1 MSTNEGENHPQ
12 LSEVV
17 ETVARGPE
25 EPNPNFNYAKLL
37 QLLQRQ
43 TGAPVVTSRSSA
55 PHDPQEGTSGS
66 HQVPPRSQAGS
77 SGGPQQPQKS
87 QMVPGTSQTPGPPQ
101 RPPLPNPPTGSM
113 IRTPQN
119 PQEPKSFPK
128 DSEIDEEFE
137 SCGEDIDM
145 TILEPGTDES
155 GIDPKK
161 FKVVEFEGVKYLQ
174 RARPIWNEVLGRLKG
189 SPYLV
194 PRPLFDYLLRK
205 KPRSK
210 ESYREAIKARYGK
223 DDMLCIDLVYTEGNK
238 EKRTNLY
245 CDNRKLVKDLQA
257 KLERLFRPEDRF
269 QKIHLFFGTT
279 KYKLDSRQDI
289 TLRSLIKTNQPR
301 FLIRMVYKPMTPE
314 EVEVQKR
321 KNLERISKIPLIDIT
336 EDCER
341 FEEENRKEMRSL
353 RRETRR
359 DQLAKRVRQQRLQRA
374 QRSPSIE
381 WLDAP
386 PGPAPPR
393 RSSGTRHTAP
403 RQRSP
408 SIEEIPISDPVLPR
422 RASTAR
428 DPEPI
433 QIDDPAPTPPPPA
446 IDAESIASAL
456 REVAENNE
464 EAPEQESPAPSTRD
478 PTPEEAEQPRRAL
491 TPSGSSKSGE
501 VQPRRALRRRN
512 STQREPTTPEQ
523 VQPRRNPRRSCS
535 AQRDLTPEETA
546 PRRTRRASRGTTP
559 ERMQLR
565 RNPRRSCSAQRD
577 QTPEQH
583 VSRRTRRTSRQQS
596 PDEMAPVQLRRNPRR
611 RNSAQREI
619 TPERVAPRRSSR
631 LGSRAA
637 SRDISRSATPEVSVR
652 ARRGSTARSDSE
664 EPEEVPQR
672 KRGRPSSRAQ
682 EEPPR
687 QRRIPAPV
695 RNIVRPAHEP
705 FTPESYHSSAS
716 GNEEED
722 EEEQMPAL
730 AMAID
735 DDLGPG
741 DEEEPPRLQLP
752 PQLDDAEILEEE
764 PPQLPA
770 QRTPPPSVVHRQA
783 PTPKQQKP
791 GVSEIPS
798 RPVSSPVSPPR
809 PVPSPMKRA
818 MPRVVAPSEASQVSY
833 HPLPE
838 SGVTCIEDIRRQQK
852 AVIEEICVFF
862 QFDFILDV
870 QDPNYDDILDKCYKQ
885 AKKTAQE
892 QRDLSEQL
900 NMYQEALDDAE
911 IASSEEGYNE
921 RAVEQLKESLERC
934 HRSIQESF
942 AAGRN
947 YCEMESNKARYNIK
961 QRQKEEQR
969 QRRMMEAAANELAM
983 RNQCLNAPPHG
994 NNGPLLGTISPNG
1007 QIIVPGQ
1014 TPQEQRV
1021 LIPQGGQIIVQ
1032 QPIIVPPQVVPK
1044 KRVSGPGQG
1053 QGQMVTNG
1061 QAAPMAPPQQ
1071 FIMTPQ
1077 GPMMQQRRYVV
1088 KEPGQGAGQQQQKRV
1103 PHILQ
1108 RPRQQPPVGL
1118 QFQGSFVPGQP
1129 QQNGQTPRF
1138 ITSATPLVD
1147 DEVLKRLVLVGKS
1160 PQNKGSPPQNASG
1173 TPNGLPPVVAKT
1185 LAAQMNKAYG
1195 IETSRRP
1202 PSGGPPPA
1210 HQTIEERTGIRTSR
1224 NPTNPP
1230 APMYGRPPNG
1240 GPAPHQLIQNGAP
1253 DLVPNQ
1259 MSHERNQGFMTQAQ
1273 RPAAPTIGPSPAQQP
1288 IQDRTVNQTVQQ
1300 LVPQDNRA
1308 VSSDRNPEQNPLVQ
1322 DRRRYNST
1330 QQAKRILAA
1339 GASSTP
1345 PAPPVF
1351 RGPPSGGPPAHQ
1363 TIEDRTGIRTSK
1375 NPVNPAAPM
1384 YGRPVSGGPAPS
1396 DSPAQQSIQ
1405 IGSPDLRPNQM
1416 SHERNQNSSAPVNAQ
1431 QFVHG
1436 RGSQTPNPQS
1446 HPIVPRDR
1454 RPPSQGSNQSI
1465 HERNGVQ
1472 TLQTPNRQS
1481 HPAAPNDRRPQIPQ
1495 QNQMVHERIRIPQL
1509 PNPQTDQ
1516 AVSSD
1521 RRPLAQEPNQAIDQ
1535 RIRPSQTPTIPSA
1548 PANARQFAQ
1557 SRTSKTPIPQI
1568 HPAAPND
1575 KRPPS
1580 QGSNQSIQ
1588 ERNPTSRTPYPQSHP
1603 AVPSDRR
1610 PSIPQQNQMGRERIR
1625 IPQLPNRQT
1634 NPAVSSRGPAATP
1647 SPAHQLTR
1655 DSTGIPTWTPPVP
1668 EHNPPASKICP
1679 PGNDVPSTSNQGQIQ
1694 SAPGQPAQKQPEIGP
1709 AVMHNGSERFQF
1721 VAWKNPEFSGTHYK
1735 WTFDPIKK
1743 STRFNRKNTI
1753 RAVYEYRRA
1762 AEICEIPKNKFLHY
1776 YYGGDSATTP
1786 KDTVVDIATYNML
1799 ISRRI
1804 CDVSNVCI
1812 PQLPAVN
1819 QELLYDLDIRPDEP
1833 DYQKNLMFDKHMM
1846 FTDYP
1851 VALPPVQPAPQL
1863 PIRVPPQGP
1872 PPPPIRPPV
1881 QEGPPP
1887 AKKRKAYKPSK
1898 CVEEHSEQPSTS
1910 VSLINHSP
1918 TSSEA
1923 SAEL

>member
-1 MSTNEGENHPQ
+1 MSTNEGENHPK
-12 LSEVV
+12 LTEVV

-55 PHDPQEGTSGS
+55 PHDLQEGTSGGS
-66 HQVPPRSQAGS
+66 HQVPSKAQAGS
-77 SGGPQQPQKS
+77 SGGPQQPQKP
-87 QMVPGTSQTPGPPQ
+87 QMAPPPGPSQ
-101 RPPLPNPPTGSM
+101 RPPPNPPAGTM
-113 IRTPQN
+113 IRTPQT

-137 SCGEDIDM
+137 NCGEDIDM

-161 FKVVEFEGVKYLQ
+161 FKVVEFEGIKYLQ
-174 RARPIWNEVLGRLKG
+174 KARPIWNEVLGRLKG

-341 FEEENRKEMRSL
+341 FEEANRKEMRSL

-359 DQLAKRVRQQRLQRA
+359 DQLAKRARQQKPQRA

-386 PGPAPPR
+386 PGPAPHPPR
-393 RSSGTRHTAP
+393 RSEP
-403 RQRSP
+403 VQRQRSP
-408 SIEEIPISDPVLPR
+408 SIEEIPILNPVLPR

-428 DPEPI
+428 DQEPI
-433 QIDDPAPTPPPPA
+433 QIDDPAPTPPPPR
-446 IDAESIASAL
+446 IDPQSLASAL
-456 REVAENNE
+456 RQGAENDE

-478 PTPEEAEQPRRAL
+478 PTPEEDVVAPVHPRRAS
-491 TPSGSSKSGE
+491 TPNGSSKPGE

-512 STQREPTTPEQ
+512 STHREPTTER
-523 VQPRRNPRRSCS
+523 VQLRRNPRRSCS
-535 AQRDLTPEETA
+535 AQRDLTPEETEL
-546 PRRTRRASRGTTP
+546 RRTRRASRGTTP
-559 ERMQLR
+559 ERVQLR
-565 RNPRRSCSAQRD
+565 RNPRRSCSAQREL
-577 QTPEQH
+577 TPEQP
-583 VSRRTRRTSRQQS
+583 VSRRTRRASRQQS

-611 RNSAQREI
+611 RNSAQRDI

-631 LGSRAA
+631 LSRAS
-637 SRDISRSATPEVSVR
+637 SRDISRSATPELSVR
-652 ARRGSTARSDSE
+652 ARRGSTARDSEE

-687 QRRIPAPV
+687 QRKIPAPV
-695 RNIVRPAHEP
+695 RNTVRPAREP
-705 FTPESYHSSAS
+705 LTPESYHSSPRE
-716 GNEEED
+716 NEEED

-741 DEEEPPRLQLP
+741 DEDEPPRLQLP
-752 PQLDDAEILEEE
+752 PQLEDAEILEEE

-770 QRTPPPSVVHRQA
+770 QQTPPPSVVHRQA
-783 PTPKQQKP
+783 PPPKQQQP

-838 SGVTCIEDIRRQQK
+838 SGVTCIEDIRRHQK

-885 AKKTAQE
+885 AKKTAEE

-911 IASSEEGYNE
+911 ILSSEEGYNE
-921 RAVEQLKESLERC
+921 RAIEQLKESLDRC

-947 YCEMESNKARYNIK
+947 YCELESNKARYNIK

-1032 QPIIVPPQVVPK
+1032 QPIIIPPQVVPK
-1044 KRVSGPGQG
+1044 KRVSGQGQG

-1061 QAAPMAPPQQ
+1061 QGAPPQQ

-1224 NPTNPP
+1224 NPVNP
-1230 APMYGRPPNG
+1230 AVPMYGRPPSG
-1240 GPAPHQLIQNGAP
+1240 GPAPHQLVQNGTP
-1253 DLVPNQ
+1253 ELRPNQ
-1259 MSHERNQGFMTQAQ
+1259 MSHERNRTSINPVQPIRQ
-1273 RPAAPTIGPSPAQQP
+1273 AAPTHSPAQQP
-1288 IQDRTVNQTVQQ
+1288 IQDRTVNQTVHQ

-1308 VSSDRNPEQNPLVQ
+1308 ASSDRTPEQNQLVQ

-1351 RGPPSGGPPAHQ
+1351 RGPPSGGPQ
-1363 TIEDRTGIRTSK
+1363 TIEDRTGIRTSR
-1375 NPVNPAAPM
+1375 APGVEM
-1384 YGRPVSGGPAPS
+1384 YGRPPSGGPVS
-1396 DSPAQQSIQ
+1396 SELPAHQSIQ
-1405 IGSPDLRPNQM
+1405 NGTPDLRPNQM
-1416 SHERNQNSSAPVNAQ
+1416 NHANAPAQ
-1431 QFVHG
+1431 QFVQG
-1436 RGSQTPNPQS
+1436 RGFQTPTPQS
-1446 HPIVPRDR
+1446 QPAAPRDR

-1472 TLQTPNRQS
+1472 TLQTSNRQS
-1481 HPAAPNDRRPQIPQ
+1481 HPAALNDRRPLIPQ
-1495 QNQMVHERIRIPQL
+1495 QNQMVHERIPTSRT
-1509 PNPQTDQ
+1509 PNPHSHPV
-1516 AVSSD
+1516 APRD
-1521 RRPLAQEPNQAIDQ
+1521 RRPPSQGSNQLVHE
-1535 RIRPSQTPTIPSA
+1535 RNEIRPSQTPTIPSA

-1580 QGSNQSIQ
+1580 QGSNQLIH

-1603 AVPSDRR
+1603 VAPSDRR
-1610 PSIPQQNQMGRERIR
+1610 PQIPQQNQMVHERIR
-1625 IPQLPNRQT
+1625 IPQLPKPQT
-1634 NPAVSSRGPAATP
+1634 NQAASSRGPAATP
-1647 SPAHQLTR
+1647 SSEHQLTR

-1668 EHNPPASKICP
+1668 EHNPPASKICTP
-1679 PGNDVPSTSNQGQIQ
+1679 TNSVPSTSNQGQNQI
-1694 SAPGQPAQKQPEIGP
+1694 APGQPTQKQPEIGP

-1721 VAWKNPEFSGTHYK
+1721 VAWKNPEFQGTHYK

-1762 AEICEIPKNKFLHY
+1762 AEICKVPKNKFLHY

-1786 KDTVVDIATYNML
+1786 KDTVVDVATYNML

-1851 VALPPVQPAPQL
+1851 VTLPPVQPAPQL
-1863 PIRVPPQGP
+1863 PVRVPPQGP

-1918 TSSEA
+1918 TSSEV